1 MHRVEHQYIFTSQGF
16 SVHLDTRKENGPK
29 ATRLRRCICRKYT
42 INNLVVKRDCL
53 KLSKICILIA
63 YGRIQKNRR
72 QIVIN
77 INYIKESIKPTPLAK
92 FLLIKS
98 DVSFRIEL
106 LRKQNPLEILEKI
119 QMHRYVNCSFILQV
133 NKIRRRLT
141 FEE

>member
-1 MHRVEHQYIFTSQGF
+1 M
-16 SVHLDTRKENGPK
+16 
-29 ATRLRRCICRKYT
+29 
-42 INNLVVKRDCL
+42 VVKRDCL

-119 QMHRYVNCSFILQV
+119 
-133 NKIRRRLT
+133 
-141 FEE
+141 

>member
-1 MHRVEHQYIFTSQGF
+1 M
-16 SVHLDTRKENGPK
+16 
-29 ATRLRRCICRKYT
+29 
-42 INNLVVKRDCL
+42 VVKRDCL

-106 LRKQNPLEILEKI
+106 LRKKNPLEILEKI
-119 QMHRYVNCSFILQV
+119 
-133 NKIRRRLT
+133 
-141 FEE
+141 

>member
-29 ATRLRRCICRKYT
+29 ATCLRRCICRKHT

-72 QIVIN
+72 QIVID
-77 INYIKESIKPTPLAK
+77 INYIKESIKTTPLAK
-92 FLLIKS
+92 YLLIKS

-106 LRKQNPLEILEKI
+106 LRKKKSIRNSGKNIDAQICKLFL
-119 QMHRYVNCSFILQV
+119 YFIGKQDTTWF
-133 NKIRRRLT
+133 N
-141 FEE
+141 F